1 MSNRGFFRLIG
12 AAALCIGLA
21 ACGSSGSSSGGS
33 GGNPDPV
40 VPVPSPSTVVG
51 EGIVRQYSG
60 SGATLTVGTKQFDV
74 SDADLRVTIDDE
86 PAGLSDLRVGQ
97 RIRYQGTSSDNGT
110 TLALTAIHID
120 NLVEGPIEANSID
133 LDAGTMQV
141 LGQVVQVDKLT
152 VFASNIVPNE
162 LAGLKEGDF
171 IEVSGLRNASG
182 NVTAGRIEL
191 DNASDDFEV
200 RGAIGDV
207 DDVNKTFNIGTLTV
221 DYANATLENFSA
233 APAAG
238 DWVEVEGSVYSA
250 GVLMAEQVEL
260 ESNRSFESVEG
271 DLAIVEGEIT
281 SITSNTEFS
290 VASRMVLTDAATE
303 YEEGM
308 ASDVVVG
315 AYVEVEGRL
324 DAEGVLVATEVEF
337 LTDQVTAA
345 YSLTGAVES
354 VDPAARSLVI
364 MGVTVMV
371 IPTTRM
377 EGTNNAPL
385 DFADIATGQM
395 IEVEG
400 FSSVDAE
407 GALVAA
413 KVEITTDTD
422 YEVTGP
428 ATAISNPMLRILE
441 VAVTTDVTTDF
452 EGPGVSDQVTFFLS
466 VGEGDIVE
474 AQGEWNGSTLV
485 VREIELKGGSN

>member
-1 MSNRGFFRLIG
+1 MR
-12 AAALCIGLA
+12 
-21 ACGSSGSSSGGS
+21 
-33 GGNPDPV
+33 
-40 VPVPSPSTVVG
+40 
-51 EGIVRQYSG
+51 
-60 SGATLTVGTKQFDV
+60 
-74 SDADLRVTIDDE
+74 
-86 PAGLSDLRVGQ
+86 
-97 RIRYQGTSSDNGT
+97 
-110 TLALTAIHID
+110 
-120 NLVEGPIEANSID
+120 
-133 LDAGTMQV
+133 
-141 LGQVVQVDKLT
+141 
-152 VFASNIVPNE
+152 
-162 LAGLKEGDF
+162 
-171 IEVSGLRNASG
+171 
-182 NVTAGRIEL
+182 
-191 DNASDDFEV
+191 
-200 RGAIGDV
+200 
-207 DDVNKTFNIGTLTV
+207 
-221 DYANATLENFSA
+221 
-233 APAAG
+233 
-238 DWVEVEGSVYSA
+238 
-250 GVLMAEQVEL
+250 
-260 ESNRSFESVEG
+260 
-271 DLAIVEGEIT
+271 
-281 SITSNTEFS
+281 
-290 VASRMVLTDAATE
+290 TDAATE

-324 DAEGVLVATEVEF
+324 DAESVLVATEVEF

-371 IPTTRM
+371 TPTTRM
-377 EGTNNAPL
+377 EGANNAPL

-441 VAVTTDVTTDF
+441 VAATTDVTTDF

-474 AQGEWNGSTLV
+474 AEGEWNGSTLI